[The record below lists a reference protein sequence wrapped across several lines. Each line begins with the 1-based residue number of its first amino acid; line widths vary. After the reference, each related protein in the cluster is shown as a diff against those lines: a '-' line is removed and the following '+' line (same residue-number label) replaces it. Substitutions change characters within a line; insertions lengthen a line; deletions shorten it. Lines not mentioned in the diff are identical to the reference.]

1 MVADRLGER
10 VVSGASTTDWLDA
23 ADPERSAWVSANAGS
38 GKTYTL
44 ANRVTR
50 LLLAKAPPAK
60 ILCLTYTKAAAAEMQ
75 GRLFDQL
82 GKWSMLAD
90 DALRTE
96 IEKIGGTVDAGET
109 LSEARRLFAQAL
121 ETPGGLK
128 IQTIHAF
135 CERLLSRF
143 PLEAGVPPSF
153 RVLDDQT
160 ARDLLAEAREK
171 ILSRAGSG
179 DAALADAVAY
189 LVTQTSETR
198 LAQILDSVTGG
209 DRRKLEQFFDNLP
222 RADDALLRAAETA
235 HGAEAGETYE
245 SIAESFCTECAK
257 EEARFREVIAWLASG
272 KKTDGETGLALAQ
285 ALDIRDAAPRFEVLR
300 DALLKKDGDLYKSY
314 ATKALAA
321 ARPDLVD
328 YLIALATRMQAA
340 QERCRAAKAAAL
352 AHAALVLA
360 GAMRE
365 TYAREK
371 RIRGVLDYDD
381 LISQTL
387 HLLDSRP
394 DAAWVLYKLDGGLD
408 HILIDEAQDTSPEQW
423 QIVRKLTEEIF
434 SGEGRERGTVR
445 TIFAVGDEK
454 QSIFSFQGAEPEE
467 FEANRQH
474 FAARTGDTFANVR
487 LETSRR
493 SVPEVLDFVD
503 AVFEDE
509 AAREGLSKTPIA
521 HTAHRASD
529 KGRVELWPALA
540 PQAGPELDLWRL
552 RPVDV
557 QSSRSPVAQLADK
570 VAAEI
575 AGWIKSRR
583 KLPGHDAPIRPGDI
597 MILMPR
603 REPFASEVIRRLKQR
618 DIPVAGADRMK
629 ITQQIAVMD
638 LIALGRFALLPQ
650 DDLNLAALLRSPLI
664 DVGEDEL
671 RTLAN
676 PRKSTLW
683 RELQARRD
691 ETPSFTFAQ
700 AFLSDALARADY
712 QPPYEYYSQT
722 LVQHGMRLRLLARL
736 GPEAADAMDEFLSL
750 ALSYEQLNTP
760 SLEGFLHW
768 IERGE
773 AEVKRDM
780 ERGRDEVRVMTVH
793 GSKGLEAD
801 IVILPDTTTVPEN
814 AGRRGEFLYTDDGVV
829 FPVKDEEA
837 SAAVLRAKQTA
848 KDAAMREHRRLLYVA
863 LTRAKDRLI
872 VCGFENRTGMKEGSW
887 YDLAARAAWRKGIPI
902 ERGDETLVVIGD
914 ADIEN
919 FEGDPRKPEDRVTVA
934 NWVREDPAPETIR
947 PRLIRPSDAAGQEEP
962 AAISPRG
969 KGAARFRRGNLIHAL
984 LARLPDFAPD
994 GRRDAALKFLTAHQV
1009 ESAEAAK
1016 MADETLAVI
1025 GDPQFSA
1032 AFAPGSRAEVAL
1044 VADLPELGDGARLN
1058 GRIDRLA
1065 ITDDKVLAI
1074 DFKTNRPPP
1083 QTPETVSTLY
1093 LTQMA
1098 LYRAALAKVFPRHRI
1113 GCALVWTEGPS
1124 LMPLPDALLDAEIAR
1139 IPARLDSTRRA
1150 S

>member
-1 MVADRLGER
+1 MSA
-10 VVSGASTTDWLDA
+10 AFTTDWRHA

-82 GKWSMLAD
+82 GQWSMLPD
-90 DALRTE
+90 DALRAE
-96 IEKIGGTVDAGET
+96 IEKIGGTVDGAET

-160 ARDLLAEAREK
+160 ARELLAEAREQ
-171 ILSRAGSG
+171 ILNRAGSG
-179 DAALADAVAY
+179 DTELADAVAH

-198 LAQILDSVTGG
+198 LTQILDSVTGG
-209 DRRKLEQFFDNLP
+209 DRRKLEQFFDTLP
-222 RADDALLRAAETA
+222 RVDDALLRAAETA
-235 HGAEAGETYE
+235 HGAGEGETYE
-245 SIAESFCTECAK
+245 SIAEDFCADCTR
-257 EEARFREVIAWLASG
+257 EEKRLREVAGWLTG
-272 KKTDGETGLALAQ
+272 GGKTDAKKADAIVRALETAVFAES
-285 ALDIRDAAPRFEVLR
+285 FEHYR
-300 DALLKKDGDLYKSY
+300 SALLKQDGDLYKDY

-321 ARPDLVD
+321 ARPDLLQ
-328 YLIALATRMQAA
+328 YLIRLANRMLAA

-371 RIRGVLDYDD
+371 RFRGVLDYDD

-434 SGEGRERGTVR
+434 SGEGRARETTR

-467 FEANRQH
+467 FEANRVH
-474 FAARTGDTFANVR
+474 FAARTGEAFANVR

-493 SVPEVLDFVD
+493 SVPQVLDFVD
-503 AVFEDE
+503 AVFADD
-509 AAREGLSKTPIA
+509 AAREGLSKIPIA
-521 HTAHRASD
+521 HTAHRMND
-529 KGRVELWPALA
+529 RGRVELWPTLKAE
-540 PQAGPELDLWRL
+540 AGPELDLWRL
-552 RPVDV
+552 KPVDV
-557 QSSRSPVAQLADK
+557 QSARSPVAQLADK

-603 REPFASEVIRRLKQR
+603 REPFASEIIRRLKQR

-638 LIALGRFALLPQ
+638 LIALGRFALLPE
-650 DDLNLAALLRSPLI
+650 DDLNFAALLRSPLL

-671 RTLAN
+671 RILAN

-683 RELQARRD
+683 RELQTRWE
-691 ETPSFTFAQ
+691 ETPSFAFARD
-700 AFLSDALARADY
+700 FLTDALRRADF

-736 GPEAADAMDEFLSL
+736 GPEAADAIDEFLSL

-793 GSKGLEAD
+793 GAKGLEAD
-801 IVILPDTTTVPEN
+801 IVILPDTTTLPET

-829 FPVKDEEA
+829 FPVKNDEA
-837 SAAVLRAKQTA
+837 PQAVLDAKKEA
-848 KDAAMREHRRLLYVA
+848 EKAALREHRRLLYVA

-872 VCGFENRTGMKEGSW
+872 VCGFENKNGLKDGSW
-887 YDLAARAAWRKGIPI
+887 YDLAARAAWKKGNPI
-902 ERGDETLVVIGD
+902 ERGDETLMVIGD
-914 ADIEN
+914 ADTEN
-919 FEGDPRKPEDRVTVA
+919 FEGDARKPEDRVTVA
-934 NWVREDPAPETIR
+934 DWVRKKPALDIVR
-947 PRLIRPSDAAGQEEP
+947 PRLIRPSDAGGQEEP

-984 LARLPDFAPD
+984 LARLPDIDEEQRHAKALAFLAARNVEPH
-994 GRRDAALKFLTAHQV
+994 DAEKI
-1009 ESAEAAK
+1009 
-1016 MADETLAVI
+1016 ADETLAVI
-1025 GDPQFSA
+1025 AKPEFAA
-1032 AFAPGSRAEVAL
+1032 AFSRASLAEVAI
-1044 VADLPELGDGARLN
+1044 VADLPELGEGARLN

-1065 ITDDKVLAI
+1065 ITEDEVLAI

-1083 QTPETVSTLY
+1083 QTPEAVSTLY

-1113 GCALVWTEGPS
+1113 ACALVWTEGPS
-1124 LMPLPDALLDAEIAR
+1124 LMTLPDALLDAEIAR

>member
-1 MVADRLGER
+1 MSA
-10 VVSGASTTDWLDA
+10 ASTTNWLDA

-82 GKWSMLAD
+82 GKWSMLPDA
-90 DALRTE
+90 ALREE
-96 IEKIGGTVDAGET
+96 IEKIGGTVDGAET

-160 ARDLLAEAREK
+160 ARDLLAEAREQ
-171 ILSRAGSG
+171 ILNRAGSG
-179 DAALADAVAY
+179 NGELADAVAH

-198 LAQILDSVTGG
+198 LTQILDSVTGG
-209 DRRKLEQFFDNLP
+209 DRRKLEQFFDTLP
-222 RADDALLRAAETA
+222 QGDDALRRAAEAA
-235 HGAEAGETYE
+235 HGAQTGETYE
-245 SIAESFCTECAK
+245 SIAESFCAECAK
-257 EEARFREVIAWLASG
+257 DEARLREVVAWLAG
-272 KKTDGETGLALAQ
+272 GGKTDAKKADAIIRALEV
-285 ALDIRDAAPRFEVLR
+285 AASVDRFEHYR
-300 DALLKKDGDLYKSY
+300 AALLKQDGDLYKDY
-314 ATKALAA
+314 ATKALTA
-321 ARPDLVD
+321 ARPDLLE
-328 YLIALATRMQAA
+328 YLIALAVRMQAA
-340 QERCRAAKAAAL
+340 QEQCRAAKAAAL
-352 AHAALVLA
+352 AHAALILA
-360 GAMRE
+360 NAMRE
-365 TYAREK
+365 TYARAK
-371 RIRGVLDYDD
+371 RFRGLLDYDD

-394 DAAWVLYKLDGGLD
+394 DAAWVLFKLDGGLD

-423 QIVRKLTEEIF
+423 QIVGKLTEEIF
-434 SGEGRERGTVR
+434 SGEGRERRPDGETGKVPAR

-454 QSIFSFQGAEPEE
+454 QSIFSFQGADPEE
-467 FEANRQH
+467 FEKNRLH
-474 FAARTGDTFANVR
+474 FAARTGLANVR

-493 SVPEVLDFVD
+493 SVPEVLSFVD
-503 AVFEDE
+503 TVFADE

-521 HTAHRASD
+521 HIAHRAND
-529 KGRVELWPALA
+529 RGRVELWPALK
-540 PQAGPELDLWRL
+540 PEAGPELDHWRL
-552 RPVDV
+552 KPVDV
-557 QSSRSPVAQLADK
+557 QSARSPVAQLADK

-638 LIALGRFALLPQ
+638 LIALGRFVLLPE
-650 DDLNLAALLRSPLI
+650 DDLNLAALLRSPLL
-664 DVGEDEL
+664 DVGEEEL
-671 RTLAN
+671 RELAN

-691 ETPSFTFAQ
+691 DKPSFTFAR

-736 GPEAADAMDEFLSL
+736 GPEAADAIDEFLSL

-801 IVILPDTTTVPEN
+801 IVILPDTTTLPES
-814 AGRRGEFLYTDDGVV
+814 AGRRGEFLYTADGVV
-829 FPVKDEEA
+829 FPVKDEDA
-837 SAAVLRAKQTA
+837 PAAVLRAKAAA
-848 KDAAMREHRRLLYVA
+848 KDAAMRERRRLLYVA

-872 VCGFENRTGMKEGSW
+872 VCGFENKKGMQDGSW
-887 YDLAARAAWRKGIPI
+887 YDLAARAAWKMGVPI
-902 ERGDETLVVIGD
+902 AQGEETLIAIGD
-914 ADIEN
+914 ADVEN
-919 FEGDPRKPEDRVTVA
+919 FEGDPRKDEDRAPVA
-934 NWVREDPAPETIR
+934 DWVRKAPTRETIS

-962 AAISPRG
+962 ATISPRG

-984 LARLPDFAPD
+984 LARLPGIAADN
-994 GRRDAALKFLTAHQV
+994 RREAALKFLTSHSV
-1009 ESAEAAK
+1009 DTSEAAK

-1025 GDPQFSA
+1025 SDPRFAA
-1032 AFAPGSRAEVAL
+1032 AFAPNSRAEVAL

-1065 ITDDKVLAI
+1065 VTDNVVLVI

-1083 QTPETVSTLY
+1083 KTPDAVSTLY
-1093 LTQMA
+1093 LAQMA
-1098 LYRAALAKVFPRHRI
+1098 LYRAALAKVFPGHRI
-1113 GCALVWTEGPS
+1113 ACALVWTEGPS
-1124 LMPLPDALLDAEIAR
+1124 LMALPDALLDAEIAR
-1139 IPARLDSTRRA
+1139 IPARLDSTGRA